1 MQDPKN
7 INISTAVIGNGKTYS
22 IEHHEDTH
30 DTKVKVVDNQGVA
43 AYHAIG
49 GGSGVKT
56 FEWWTDSAFTVD
68 VAANTM
74 EVIVMDGVA
83 FNNMITIT
91 SSSNLY
97 DGGRNFDFS
106 SLSVGQAVAITYQF
120 YFDNNLAGGVSGGNC
135 TFSLSKGT
143 GTYNIDLSLGG
154 GEPTTAGQL
163 VSGTVIVPV
172 IDAGTASLGGLITLA
187 STVPVR
193 YSKRFVGITV
203 L

>member
-97 DGGRNFDFS
+97 DGGRNLDFS

-120 YFDNNLAGGVSGGNC
+120 YFDSNLAGAVSGGNC
-135 TFSLSKGT
+135 NFTLTKNTSS
-143 GTYNIDLSLGG
+143 YNIDLSLGG

-163 VSGTVIVPV
+163 VTGTVIVPV
-172 IDAGTASLGGLITLA
+172 IDAGTASWGGLITLA

>member
-1 MQDPKN
+1 MQDPKK

-43 AYHAIG
+43 SYHAIG

-56 FEWWTDSAFTVD
+56 FEWWTDATFTID

-74 EVIVMDGVA
+74 EVIVMDGQP
-83 FNNMITIT
+83 NGSMLTIT

-97 DGGRNFDFS
+97 NGGRDFDFS

-120 YFDNNLAGGVSGGNC
+120 YFDSNLAGAVSGGNC
-135 TFSLSKGT
+135 TFTLTKST
-143 GTYNIDLSLGG
+143 GTDNIVLPLGG
-154 GEPTTAGQL
+154 GEPTSAGQL

-193 YSKRFVGITV
+193 YNKRFVGITV